1 MRASMAWKRSNVFFF
16 SFHDDGLREEAVAFG
31 VAGADAFAFG
41 GDGAF
46 RFSSVGLGG
55 VDSFF

>member
-1 MRASMAWKRSNVFFF
+1 MAWKRSNVFFF